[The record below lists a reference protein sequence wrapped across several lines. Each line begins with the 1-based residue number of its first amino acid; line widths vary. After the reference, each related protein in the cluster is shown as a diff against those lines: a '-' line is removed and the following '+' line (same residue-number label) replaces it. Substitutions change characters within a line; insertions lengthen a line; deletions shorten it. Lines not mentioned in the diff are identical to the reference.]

1 MNIYH
6 CIILDFDFEIARFQ
20 LVKNK
25 TLINVFVKMSS
36 ARTKAYQNSNPAH

>member
-6 CIILDFDFEIARFQ
+6 CIILDFDFETARFQ

-25 TLINVFVKMSS
+25 TLINVFSKMSLVG
-36 ARTKAYQNSNPAH
+36 R